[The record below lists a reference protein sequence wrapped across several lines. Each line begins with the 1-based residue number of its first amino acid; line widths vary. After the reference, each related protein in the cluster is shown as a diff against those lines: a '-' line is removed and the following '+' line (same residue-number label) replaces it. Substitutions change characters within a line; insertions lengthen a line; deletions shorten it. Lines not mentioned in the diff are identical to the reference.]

1 MTPPEIHEQAL
12 RQAAARD
19 DWALAVAA
27 GEAWVAAA
35 PGDAQAHA
43 LLGYARERRGDDSG
57 AEAAY
62 ASAVRLDPGADAVR
76 LNRAAALARL
86 GRFDDALA
94 QAQAVPDTTDA
105 RRLVERLSKT
115 LAQAA
120 LAQAQ
125 SDPSTAE
132 AALRRAAAL
141 RPGDAGIATE
151 LGRFLAARG
160 RTREAL
166 AAFEAAA
173 AAEPDAAVAWL
184 NLGRARR
191 RAGDLDGAHAAFEAA
206 ALADPADPNALA
218 EKLLLMREVADWR
231 ASDAL
236 EAELCRR
243 IEGGAVLPPFVGFYL
258 DLHPVAA
265 LELARRW
272 ARRLAVPTPAPKRE
286 RRGGGKLRVGYLSE
300 HFRRHATVHLLAET
314 LECHDRA
321 AVEIFA
327 YSYGPDDGSPE
338 RARVRA
344 AANSFVDLRDLD
356 DDAAAAR
363 IAEDGLDVLVDLMGY
378 VEKNRFGIVC
388 RRPAPAIVSW
398 LGYPGTTGH
407 PAVDWVLADATA
419 IAPGDEAAWS
429 ERVWRL
435 PVCYQPNDRKRA
447 VARIPTRAE
456 AGLPASGFVYCCF
469 NHAWKIV
476 PSVFDGW
483 MRVLAAVPESVL
495 WLLDGPAAPNLR
507 LRAEA
512 CGIDPARLVFA
523 PALPLADHLARLS
536 LADLALDTRP
546 YGSHTTASDALWVGV
561 PILTAPGAGFASRV
575 AASLAQAAGQTGGI
589 VAPGEF
595 EATAIALAQ
604 PGSRLQAM
612 RAALAQARPTAP
624 LFDARAMARAL
635 ETAYRAMA
643 APASPR
649 VLPEPRR
656 AARALLFVDPSD
668 LDYRPDTP
676 DAAALGGSQSALCYL
691 ARALAARG
699 HRVTTLTGTS
709 APGQAAGVEALAH
722 CGDVARALAG
732 QRFDAAIVLND
743 AAPGRAL
750 KHALAPGTRVLLWT
764 QHAHDQPAMQALARP
779 EIANAWDGI
788 VAISDWQRCKF
799 VEKFGLDPRRL
810 FVRRNAISPA
820 FENLPLVARTGPAR
834 LVYTS
839 TPFRGLT
846 VLLSV
851 FAQARAAFP
860 DTTLDVFS
868 SLAVYQVAP
877 ASDPYRALYAAA
889 ARMEGVAMRGSLP
902 QPALAAALADC
913 DMLAYPSI
921 FAETGC
927 IAAMEAMAAGLDVV
941 ASRLGALPE
950 ATLGLGHLA
959 PIDPVVLGDDAFKAR
974 YLELLLGALD
984 FRARDPLG
992 WNRRRH
998 AAASAMRAE
1007 ATWRVRAA
1015 EWERLFELNGGA
1027 DSAIAAP

>member
-1 MTPPEIHEQAL
+1 MSGQAHERAL

-27 GEAWVAAA
+27 GEAWVVET

-43 LLGYARERRGDDSG
+43 LLGYARERQGDDRG
-57 AEAAY
+57 AETAY
-62 ASAVRLDPGADAVR
+62 AAALSLDPGANDVR
-76 LNRAAALARL
+76 LNHAAALARL
-86 GRFDDALA
+86 GRFDEALA
-94 QAQAVPDTTDA
+94 QAQAVPDRDDA
-105 RRLVERLSKT
+105 RQLVERLSKT

-125 SDPSTAE
+125 SDPARGE

-160 RTREAL
+160 RAREAL
-166 AAFEAAA
+166 AAFEAAV
-173 AAEPDAAVAWL
+173 AAESDAAVAWL

-191 RAGDLDGAHAAFEAA
+191 RAGDLDGAIAAFDAA

-218 EKLLLMREVADWR
+218 EKLLLKREAADW
-231 ASDAL
+231 SSCDAL
-236 EAELCRR
+236 EAELRRR
-243 IEGGAVLPPFVGFYL
+243 IDGGAVLPPFVGFYL
-258 DLHPVAA
+258 DLDPVAA
-265 LELARRW
+265 LGLAQRW
-272 ARRLAVPTPAPKRE
+272 ARRLPAVASAPRVA
-286 RRGGGKLRVGYLSE
+286 RRGGGRLRIGYLSE
-300 HFRRHATVHLLAET
+300 HFRCHATVHLLAET
-314 LECHDRA
+314 LECHDRS
-321 AVEIFA
+321 AVEVFV
-327 YSYGPDDGSPE
+327 YSYGPDDASAE

-344 AANSFVDLRDLD
+344 AANSFVELRDLD
-356 DDAAAAR
+356 DDAAASRMAQ
-363 IAEDGLDVLVDLMGY
+363 DGLDVLVDLMGY

-388 RRPAPAIVSW
+388 RRPAPVVVSW

-407 PAVDWVLADATA
+407 PAVDWVLADATT
-419 IAPGDEAAWS
+419 IPPGAEAAWR

-435 PVCYQPNDRKRA
+435 PACYQPNDRKRA

-476 PSVFDGW
+476 PRVFDGW
-483 MRVLAAVPESVL
+483 MRVLAAVPGSVL
-495 WLLDGPAAPNLR
+495 WLLDGAAAPNLR
-507 LRAEA
+507 QRAQA
-512 CGIDPARLVFA
+512 CGIDPARLVFGA
-523 PALPLADHLARLS
+523 PLPLAAHLARLS
-536 LADLALDTRP
+536 LADLALDTAP
-546 YGSHTTASDALWVGV
+546 YGAHTTASDALWVGV

-589 VAPGEF
+589 VTPGDF

-604 PGSRLQAM
+604 PGSSLQAM
-612 RAALAQARPTAP
+612 REALAQARPTAP
-624 LFDARAMARAL
+624 LFDARAMAQAL
-635 ETAYRAMA
+635 EAAYRAMA
-643 APASPR
+643 AAPPSR

-656 AARALLFVDPSD
+656 AARDLVFVDPGD
-668 LDYRPDTP
+668 MDYRPDTP
-676 DAAALGGSQSALCYL
+676 DETALGGSQSALCYL

-699 HRVTTLTGTS
+699 HRVRTLTGTRS
-709 APGQAAGVEALAH
+709 PGQAAGVEALAH
-722 CGDVARALAG
+722 RGDVAQALLG
-732 QRFDAAIVLND
+732 QRCDAAIVLND

-750 KHALAPGTRVLLWT
+750 KRALAPGTRVLLWT

-779 EIANAWDGI
+779 EIADAWDGI

-799 VEKFGLDPRRL
+799 VETFGLDPRRL

-820 FENLPLVARTGPAR
+820 FENLPLVARAGPAR

-846 VLLSV
+846 VLLSIFPQV
-851 FAQARAAFP
+851 RAAFP
-860 DTTLDVFS
+860 GTTLDVFS

-877 ASDPYRALYAAA
+877 ADDPYGPIYAT
-889 ARMEGVAMRGSLP
+889 ARRMDGVALRGSVA
-902 QPALAAALADC
+902 QPALAAALGDC

-959 PIDPVVLGDDAFKAR
+959 AIDPAALGDDAFKAR

-984 FRARDPLG
+984 FRARDPLA
-992 WNRRRH
+992 WNRCRH
-998 AAASAMRAE
+998 AAASAMRDE
-1007 ATWRVRAA
+1007 ATWQRRAV
-1015 EWERLFELNGGA
+1015 EWERLFELNAGA
-1027 DSAIAAP
+1027 DSGIEAR